1 MKTRALLCTLLLAS
15 LAPAL
20 ADTIIYPR
28 QARNYAGRTVTVR
41 GAVDGVHDAGKV
53 VYLYLDGRG
62 QRSALT
68 VAIYPSAVGDFTN
81 SIEFPGK
88 SVEVSGV
95 VRLQGGRAQIEVRT
109 PHQIFVKD

>member
-1 MKTRALLCTLLLAS
+1 MKHVLLGVLLLTAA
-15 LAPAL
+15 APAF

-28 QARNYAGRTVTVR
+28 QARSYANRSVTVR
-41 GAVDGVHDAGKV
+41 GVVDGVHDAGKV

-62 QRSALT
+62 QKSALT
-68 VAIYPSAVGDFTN
+68 VAIYPGAVGDFTN
-81 SIEFPGK
+81 SVEFPGK

-95 VRLQGGRAQIEVRT
+95 IRLQGARAQIDVRT